1 MTAHQPISGGQI
13 LMDPFFTTD
22 HGFPM
27 VYLALEDILPRDTTR
42 PSVQARAVYQHYVKT
57 LAARP
62 SDDDLRP
69 FREKALM
76 GSLTPPDF
84 AQMHTLFTTM
94 KSQAQYAGTRRPRQH
109 TLAAYAQLNSYAML
123 LAQILFVDNSIKERL
138 RDLIQDAARDRVVDS
153 LSASIRARSAANGEA
168 LVPTDARF
176 YATLFLLQTAFD
188 QLFVPDDDIVT
199 YDTASGT
206 YNVTDRYDHCIR
218 YLALSGRKIA
228 TASRAEHNLCY
239 DLTTGWGDHIDRATW
254 DALNTHYYSAISPTT
269 GEANLFATHYDRLL
283 ERMLPQFV
291 LAKVRLAED
300 VLRVKHADAPLKIL
314 DIGAGSGALAI
325 DLVMACTRLGLS
337 PAEITYEGL
346 DPSAYMRRN
355 FRANCERKIGS
366 TPFPHHWMLRKG
378 SIEQVDADPTHY
390 LHAGIPTVVVFSESL
405 HHCFHASVK
414 RFFRNRVI
422 KQLAHAVFVL
432 DATAAH
438 GWTKP
443 YYMWADCESP
453 ENFDNIVD
461 PGIWTSQTLWHE
473 PPRALDAHA
482 VDDTWCYLQMR
493 T

>member
-1 MTAHQPISGGQI
+1 
-13 LMDPFFTTD
+13 
-22 HGFPM
+22 
-27 VYLALEDILPRDTTR
+27 
-42 PSVQARAVYQHYVKT
+42 
-57 LAARP
+57 
-62 SDDDLRP
+62 
-69 FREKALM
+69 
-76 GSLTPPDF
+76 
-84 AQMHTLFTTM
+84 
-94 KSQAQYAGTRRPRQH
+94 
-109 TLAAYAQLNSYAML
+109 ML
-123 LAQILFVDNSIKERL
+123 LAQILFVDNSLKEGLLER
-138 RDLIQDAARDRVVDS
+138 IEEAPRDRVLDG
-153 LSASIRARSAANGEA
+153 LSAAIRARSAANGVA
-168 LVPTDARF
+168 LVPEDARF

-199 YDTASGT
+199 YDTASGA
-206 YNVTDRYDHCIR
+206 YHVTDRYGHCIR

-239 DLTTGWGDHIDRATW
+239 DLTTRWGDHIDRTTW
-254 DALNTHYYSAISPTT
+254 DALNTHDDSAISPTT

-300 VLRVKHADAPLKIL
+300 VLRVKRAGAPLKIL

-325 DLVMACTRLGLS
+325 DLIMACARLGL
-337 PAEITYEGL
+337 PLDEITYEGL
-346 DPSAYMRRN
+346 DPSAYMRRH

-366 TPFPHHWMLRKG
+366 TPFPRHWTLRKG
-378 SIEQVDADPTHY
+378 SIEQVDARPVDY
-390 LHAGIPTVVVFSESL
+390 LAAGVPTVVVFSGSL

-414 RFFRNRVI
+414 RFFRNRTI
-422 KQLAHAVFVL
+422 KQLAHAVLVL

-443 YYMWADCESP
+443 YDMWADCESP

-473 PPRALDAHA
+473 PPRPLDAHVA
-482 VDDTWCYLQMR
+482 DHAWCYLQMC

>member
-1 MTAHQPISGGQI
+1 
-13 LMDPFFTTD
+13 
-22 HGFPM
+22 
-27 VYLALEDILPRDTTR
+27 
-42 PSVQARAVYQHYVKT
+42 
-57 LAARP
+57 
-62 SDDDLRP
+62 
-69 FREKALM
+69 M
-76 GSLTPPDF
+76 GSLTPPDY
-84 AQMHTLFTTM
+84 ATMHTLFTNM
-94 KSQAQYAGTRRPRQH
+94 KSQAQDAGTRRPRQH
-109 TLAAYAQLNSYAML
+109 TLAAYASLNSYAML
-123 LAQILFVDNSIKERL
+123 LAQILFVDNSLKEGLPER
-138 RDLIQDAARDRVVDS
+138 IEKAPRDRVLDG
-153 LSASIRARSAANGEA
+153 LSAAIRARSAANGAA
-168 LVPTDARF
+168 LVPEDARF

-199 YDTASGT
+199 YDTASGA
-206 YNVTDRYDHCIR
+206 YHVTDRYDHCIR

-239 DLTTGWGDHIDRATW
+239 DLTTGWGDHIDRTTW
-254 DALNTHYYSAISPTT
+254 DALNTHDYSAISPTT

-300 VLRVKHADAPLKIL
+300 VLRVKRAGAPLKIL

-325 DLVMACTRLGLS
+325 DLIMACARLGL
-337 PAEITYEGL
+337 PLDEITYEGL
-346 DPSAYMRRN
+346 DPSAYMRRH

-366 TPFPHHWMLRKG
+366 TPFPRHWTLRKG
-378 SIEQVDADPTHY
+378 SIEQVDARPADY
-390 LHAGIPTVVVFSESL
+390 LAAGVPTVVVFSGSL

-414 RFFRNRVI
+414 RFFRNRTI

-453 ENFDNIVD
+453 ENFDNILD

-473 PPRALDAHA
+473 PPRALDAHTA
-482 VDDTWCYLQMR
+482 DHAWCYLQRR

>member
-1 MTAHQPISGGQI
+1 MMA
-13 LMDPFFTTD
+13 PFFTAD
-22 HGFPM
+22 NGFPT
-27 VYLALEDILPRDTTR
+27 VSLALEDILPRDTTS

-69 FREKALM
+69 FRDKALM
-76 GSLTPPDF
+76 GQLTPPDC
-84 AQMHTLFTTM
+84 AGMHTLFTSM

-123 LAQILFVDNSIKERL
+123 LAQILFVDNSTKEGL
-138 RDLIQDAARDRVVDS
+138 PARIEDTARATVVAS
-153 LSASIRARSAANGEA
+153 LSASIRERSAANGAA
-168 LVPTDARF
+168 LAPEDARF

-188 QLFVPDDDIVT
+188 QLFVPEKDIVT
-199 YDTASGT
+199 YDTTSGA
-206 YNVTDRYDHCIR
+206 YHVTELYDECIS
-218 YLALSGRKIA
+218 YLALSARKIS

-239 DLTTGWGDHIDRATW
+239 DLTTGWGDHIDRVTW
-254 DALNTHYYSAISPTT
+254 DALNTHYYNAISPTT
-269 GEANLFATHYDRLL
+269 GEANLFTTHYDRLL
-283 ERMLPQFV
+283 ERMLPQFAW
-291 LAKVRLAED
+291 AKVRLAED
-300 VLRVKHADAPLKIL
+300 VLRVKHPGTPLKIL

-325 DLVMACTRLGLS
+325 DLIMACARLGLLLD
-337 PAEITYEGL
+337 EITYEGL
-346 DPSAYMRRN
+346 DPSAYMRRH

-366 TPFPHHWMLRKG
+366 TPFPRHWTLRKG
-378 SIEQVDADPTHY
+378 SIEQVDAHSVDY
-390 LHAGIPTVVVFSESL
+390 LAAGVPTVVVFSGSL

-414 RFFRNRVI
+414 RFFRNRTI

-443 YYMWADCESP
+443 YDMWADCESP

-473 PPRALDAHA
+473 PPRALDAHTA
-482 VDDTWCYLQMR
+482 DHAWCYLQRR